1 MLASILVLLPL
12 APLLGADVA
21 LRCSAAAVA
30 DAIPDAAVAGVSSD
44 ITSGASALVPLLVSP
59 YC

>member
-1 MLASILVLLPL
+1 MLLPL

-44 ITSGASALVPLLVSP
+44 ITSGASALVPLLVPP